1 VIREDPANEQI
12 LYVGTD
18 NGLYVSFD
26 GGTTFMAWAG
36 QLPRV
41 AIHDLR
47 IHEGSSE
54 IILGTHGRS
63 LYKSS
68 LNTLRKYPEIQHK
81 ELYVFTVDSVRYRE
95 TWGKQ
100 FSAYQAAQEDS
111 IQITYFVAEKTT
123 VTMRLLN
130 TKNKVLKT
138 MSLQAEKGF
147 NQINLPLDIPESSAH
162 FLGDKV
168 KAGENGKYYLLPA
181 DYRIE
186 FENKVGKKE
195 SILLRL
201 FSKK

>member
-1 VIREDPANEQI
+1 
-12 LYVGTD
+12 
-18 NGLYVSFD
+18 
-26 GGTTFMAWAG
+26 
-36 QLPRV
+36 
-41 AIHDLR
+41 
-47 IHEGSSE
+47 
-54 IILGTHGRS
+54 
-63 LYKSS
+63 
-68 LNTLRKYPEIQHK
+68 
-81 ELYVFTVDSVRYRE
+81 
-95 TWGKQ
+95 
-100 FSAYQAAQEDS
+100 
-111 IQITYFVAEKTT
+111 
-123 VTMRLLN
+123 MRLLN

-147 NQINLPLDIPESSAH
+147 NQINLPLNIPESSAH